1 LADKEERMAKK
12 VYCGNLS
19 YDTTDDSLRQA
30 FAEFGEVA
38 SVNIITDRYSGRS
51 KGFGF
56 VEMATDEAAQ
66 EAISAMNGKYLDGRE
81 IKVAEAKPRRD
92 RTFDRY

>member
-1 LADKEERMAKK
+1 MAKK

-30 FAEFGEVA
+30 FADYGEVA

-66 EAISAMNGKYLDGRE
+66 EAISAMNGKVLDGRE

>member
-1 LADKEERMAKK
+1 MAKK

-30 FAEFGEVA
+30 FAEYGEVA

-56 VEMATDEAAQ
+56 VEMTTDEAAQ
-66 EAISAMNGKYLDGRE
+66 EAISALNGKVLDGRE